1 MKFRQLGQQL
11 LEEPPTVLNQLGK
24 EHLGQ
29 LRASLDAVKRRHGF
43 ESIAP
48 ISENYE
54 AETESQST
62 SDSRSGSDSTGSHL
76 NDLDEKEEVSVKFRY
91 LAKF

>member
-1 MKFRQLGQQL
+1 MKFRQLGKQL
-11 LEEPPTVLNQLGK
+11 LEESPNVLNQLGK

-43 ESIAP
+43 EAIT
-48 ISENYE
+48 ENYE

-76 NDLDEKEEVSVKFRY
+76 NDLDEKEEVICMIWSIC
-91 LAKF
+91 